1 MRRWAGTVSRWLALG
16 VLPLLSGCFLS
27 SSVPILDKTDIATG
41 FGPGRY
47 ATLEAF
53 KPDELAKVPAD
64 VRADCIDP
72 GYIAAERDGNFKAT
86 GKRNPIVYCAYNAD
100 KGEAK
105 PISDISIAGADY
117 HWRAGDEKSDFRL
130 KRVRD
135 DYYLMQV
142 PASVSG
148 DVKLDK
154 PLYIYLVIRVRPDRI
169 EAFLPDCAQFPSIQT
184 KRTPPAEC
192 EVTGVTAMSNDLLA
206 YLGQIDRGDEVPVA
220 MFRATK

>member
-1 MRRWAGTVSRWLALG
+1 MRRWAGMVSRWLTLG

-27 SSVPILDKTDIATG
+27 SSVPILDKTDIAVG

-53 KPDELAKVPAD
+53 KPDELAKVSAA

-72 GYIAAERDGNFKAT
+72 GYIAAERDANFQPT
-86 GKRNPIVYCAYNAD
+86 GKRDPIVYCAYNAD

-105 PISDISIAGADY
+105 AISDISIAGADY
-117 HWRAGDEKSDFRL
+117 HWQAGDEKSDFRL

-142 PASVSG
+142 PVAVSG

-154 PLYIYLVIRVRPDRI
+154 PLYIYLVIRVRADRI
-169 EAFLPDCAQFPSIQT
+169 EAFLPDCAQFPAIQT
-184 KRTPPAEC
+184 KRTPPVEC
-192 EVTGVTAMSNDLLA
+192 GVTTFAALAPDLPA
-206 YLGQIDRGDEVPVA
+206 YLAAIDSGAEVPVA
-220 MFRATK
+220 MLRQVR